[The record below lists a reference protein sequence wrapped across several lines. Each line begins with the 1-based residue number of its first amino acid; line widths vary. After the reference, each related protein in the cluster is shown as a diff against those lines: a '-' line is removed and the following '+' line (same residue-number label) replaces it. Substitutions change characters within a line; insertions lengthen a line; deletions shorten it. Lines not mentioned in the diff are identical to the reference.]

1 RIVVRRPISAAR
13 FNGTVLVEWLNVTNG
28 YDVEADWFQ
37 SYEHFMRSGYA
48 WVGVSAQQA
57 GVNFMRSWSA
67 RYASLDVTQGGS
79 ITNDALSYD
88 IYSQVAQA
96 IRTPGAVDVLGGLAW
111 QRIIATGHAPA
122 GGRH

>member
-1 RIVVRRPISAAR
+1 MTLTNGIDPTGTIIDSDHLYKTRIVVRRPISANL
-13 FNGTVLVEWLNVTNG
+13 FNGTVLVEWFNVTNG

-48 WVGVSAQQA
+48 WVGVSAQRA
-57 GVNFMRSWSA
+57 GVDFMRAWSA

-88 IYSQVAQA
+88 IY
-96 IRTPGAVDVLGGLAW
+96 
-111 QRIIATGHAPA
+111 
-122 GGRH
+122 